1 MWVQGAEAAK
11 PTLTARLDTA
21 QITLGDPLHLRLIV
35 DRDAG
40 QRTLFPDLDEQL
52 APFVVRSNDE
62 GNSLYRAADFAGARQ
77 RYLAAVETGIRDV
90 RLFYNLGNACFK
102 SEHLGESVLWY
113 ERALQLDPR
122 DEDVLANL
130 RFVARVKRDQDPEQ
144 VGAGIYAVY
153 LWPTLNELFVM
164 TSLGLLGLFLVAC
177 WRLWWRPGMYVQVT
191 LIVLSICVLGSGL
204 FTGARLQR
212 QLTRTEAVVV
222 TEEGT
227 ARSGPEVG
235 QTPVFVVHEGT
246 KVVVERREA
255 GWLLV
260 RLANG
265 LGGWLPAEVVAV
277 I

>member
-1 MWVQGAEAAK
+1 
-11 PTLTARLDTA
+11 
-21 QITLGDPLHLRLIV
+21 
-35 DRDAG
+35 
-40 QRTLFPDLDEQL
+40 
-52 APFVVRSNDE
+52 
-62 GNSLYRAADFAGARQ
+62 
-77 RYLAAVETGIRDV
+77 
-90 RLFYNLGNACFK
+90 
-102 SEHLGESVLWY
+102 
-113 ERALQLDPR
+113 
-122 DEDVLANL
+122 
-130 RFVARVKRDQDPEQ
+130 
-144 VGAGIYAVY
+144 
-153 LWPTLNELFVM
+153 M

-177 WRLWWRPGMYVQVT
+177 WRLWWRPGVYAQVT

>member
-1 MWVQGAEAAK
+1 MHVLLLLLLGVVTTPGEA
-11 PTLTARLDTA
+11 RA
-21 QITLGDPLHLRLIV
+21 QSAA
-35 DRDAG
+35 AG
-40 QRTLFPDLDEQL
+40 LY
-52 APFVVRSNDE
+52 DE

-77 RYLAAVETGIRDV
+77 RYVAAVETGIRDV

-164 TSLGLLGLFLVAC
+164 ISLGLLGLFLVAC
-177 WRLWWRPGMYVQVT
+177 WRLWWRPGMYTQVT

-227 ARSGPEVG
+227 ARSGPEVD